1 MKQKTATYKSA
12 GVDISAGTESV
23 NLIKEKVKSTFDKN
37 VLSNIGTFGAM
48 YGMKEILK
56 KYKDPILVQSIDS
69 VGTKLKIAAMLNK
82 YDTIGKDMVSHS
94 CGDILCQG
102 AKPLTFLDYI
112 AIDKVRPKQI
122 DEIVSGIVKGCREVG
137 VSLIGGEIA
146 ELPGIYQSNE
156 YDLVGSILGV
166 VEKEKIID
174 GSKIKVGNALL
185 GLPSSGLHTNG
196 YSLAWHIFFKVN
208 KYKIADKLK
217 GLKKNLGETFLTP
230 HKNYTKTVFPLLDK
244 FQINGIAHI
253 TGGGLIDNISRILPN
268 GAAVEIQKGT
278 WPILP
283 IFTLMQELGN
293 VPWSDMHK
301 TFNLGI
307 GMVLVV
313 NKNDVEKIKKQ
324 IIQTKERVYEIG
336 EVVKGN
342 GKVMILK

>member
-1 MKQKTATYKSA
+1 MKKTATYKSA
-12 GVDISAGTESV
+12 GVDIAAGTESV
-23 NLIKEKVKSTFDKN
+23 KLIKQKVKSTFDKS

-56 KYKDPILVQSIDS
+56 KYKDPVLVQSIDS
-69 VGTKLKIAAMLNK
+69 VGTKLKIATMMDK
-82 YDTIGKDMVSHS
+82 HDTIGEDMVSHS

-112 AIDKVRPKQI
+112 AIDKVKPKQI
-122 DEIVSGIVKGCREVG
+122 NEIVGGMVKGCREAG

-146 ELPGIYQSNE
+146 ELPGIYQGNE

-166 VEKEKIID
+166 VEKDKIIN
-174 GSKIKVGNALL
+174 GSKIKSGNVLL

-196 YSLAWHIFFKVN
+196 YSLARHIFFKAN
-208 KYKIADKLK
+208 KYKVTDKLK
-217 GLKKNLGETFLTP
+217 GLKKSLGATLLTP
-230 HKNYTKTVFPLLDK
+230 HKNYTKTVYPLLDK
-244 FQINGIAHI
+244 FKINGIAHI

-268 GAAVEIQKGT
+268 GAAVEIKEGT

-307 GMVLVV
+307 GMVLIVE
-313 NKNDVEKIKKQ
+313 KKDAEKIKQQ
-324 IIQTKERVYEIG
+324 IVKSKEKVYEIG
-336 EVVKGN
+336 EVVGGN
-342 GKVMILK
+342 GRVTII